1 LNKKDY
7 INIESWCGCPLQGSS
22 IQQIRNFFEYVQMD
36 FMNNIQDKANIPP
49 DILWLLTNAF
59 PYLFGGTFL
68 RFGKLQVI
76 PAGCLAPRPG
86 LFQLVSFAVY
96 INNVLQLFSY
106 FIQKLEILWVG
117 NVNWTAGGVHNEGTL
132 VLTGVSAILVVV
144 IILIPLMR
152 NWPAEQQW
160 LRAESASGIP
170 P

>member
-1 LNKKDY
+1 
-7 INIESWCGCPLQGSS
+7 
-22 IQQIRNFFEYVQMD
+22 MD